1 MEQSLKEISADNYIL
16 PLNTKNQVHLNIQLL
31 DYSITTS
38 LIYKKVNRRCSE
50 VSKYSFK
57 WRFGNKT
64 LKEVDREIPP

>member
-1 MEQSLKEISADNYIL
+1 MEQGLKEVSADDYIL

-50 VSKYSFK
+50 V
-57 WRFGNKT
+57 
-64 LKEVDREIPP
+64 